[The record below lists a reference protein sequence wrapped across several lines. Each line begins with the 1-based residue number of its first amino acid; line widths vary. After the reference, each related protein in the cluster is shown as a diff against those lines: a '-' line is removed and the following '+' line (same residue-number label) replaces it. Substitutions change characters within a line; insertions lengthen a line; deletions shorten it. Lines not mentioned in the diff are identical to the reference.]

1 MGETD
6 DILADLR
13 AVFRDELDDQVG
25 NLERASLVLAREGAD
40 AEARAAAVAEVFR
53 AVHSLKGAARAVG
66 YGPLERF
73 LHAVETRLGSARR
86 SEAPDLP
93 GVFADADVTLGA
105 LRACAA
111 SLREGVVPDD
121 AALAGARRALLAPRA
136 AAVTTTP
143 AIAPPA
149 PAVVATPSVV
159 AAPETLRVSS
169 ARLAGLFAAAEDL
182 ASLVARHGDAS
193 RNLDSL
199 EQRLLEV
206 RNELRRAQQ
215 VRAQEGGGG
224 DEAARALDRA
234 VVTLQTIAGWV
245 ADRRVREDLS
255 WRSLAASAGD
265 LLTRSRDLRVV
276 PMATLSPLLERAAL
290 DAAAGLGRRVE
301 FVMEGDLPE
310 LDRRVL
316 DGLREPL
323 LHLVRN
329 AVDHGIE
336 GPEARA
342 AAGKAP
348 VGRVRIAASVAGRDV
363 RVVVEDDG
371 RGIDPDAVLAAARAR
386 GMDFGVGRTPQ
397 DALAVIFEPGFSTR
411 AEVTALSGRGVGLDV
426 VRMRVAQMHGRVE
439 VDSAPGLGARFALTV
454 PLDLSVMRGVVV
466 RVRDVRAVIVSTVV
480 AGLRRVAASDL
491 RTIEGHLY
499 LEEAGALLPLADLD
513 ETLGFAPATA
523 PTRPEGARSPCV
535 ILAVGERRVA
545 FRVDALLEER
555 EVVVKPLN
563 ARVRRSAF
571 VSGAAVF
578 GDGEVVIVL
587 DAADLTRIARPAA
600 GAESSAGTRVQRR
613 RVLVVDDSVT
623 TRQLERTILESAG
636 YDVTV
641 AADGQA
647 AWELLA
653 ADERFDAV
661 VSDVEMPRLDGFQ
674 LLSRVRST
682 ARLAATPVLLVT
694 ALAQPADQ
702 QRALDLGAS
711 AYVVKSR
718 FDQDELLET
727 LDQLL

>member
-1 MGETD
+1 M
-6 DILADLR
+6 
-13 AVFRDELDDQVG
+13 
-25 NLERASLVLAREGAD
+25 
-40 AEARAAAVAEVFR
+40 
-53 AVHSLKGAARAVG
+53 
-66 YGPLERF
+66 
-73 LHAVETRLGSARR
+73 
-86 SEAPDLP
+86 
-93 GVFADADVTLGA
+93 
-105 LRACAA
+105 
-111 SLREGVVPDD
+111 
-121 AALAGARRALLAPRA
+121 
-136 AAVTTTP
+136 TP
-143 AIAPPA
+143 AIAPPLA
-149 PAVVATPSVV
+149 PAAPSVPSAAPSAV
-159 AAPETLRVSS
+159 TAPETLRVST

-182 ASLVARHGDAS
+182 ASLVARHGDGS

-206 RNELRRAQQ
+206 RNDLRRAQQQ
-215 VRAQEGGGG
+215 VRAQEAGGG

-255 WRSLAASAGD
+255 WRALAASAGD

-290 DAAAGLGRRVE
+290 DAAAALGRRVE

-342 AAGKAP
+342 AAGKEP
-348 VGRVRIAASVAGRDV
+348 VGRVRIAAEVAGRDV

-386 GMDFGVGRTPQ
+386 GMDVGVGRTPQ

-439 VDSAPGLGARFALTV
+439 VESAPGLGARFALTV

-513 ETLGFAPATA
+513 ETLGFAPSTSPA
-523 PTRPEGARSPCV
+523 RPEGARSPCV

-600 GAESSAGTRVQRR
+600 SAESSGRPRVERR

-636 YDVTV
+636 YEVAV

-647 AWELLA
+647 AWDLLA
-653 ADERFDAV
+653 GDERFDAV

-682 ARLAATPVLLVT
+682 ARLAAMPVLLVT